1 MAQDSDVKLGQLARF
16 IFTAPSWQRS
26 VFLIVLLGLFIDAAG
41 AKSWLSMNLSGPV
54 SFYIPSVISSFLT
67 LPEKFVF
74 SGTLVFTI
82 PAIAAL
88 VLTKPL
94 IELGGKTMTWNRSG
108 LLALTCTVFGVIIT
122 LAALAVSVTLIPLF
136 YAISLGFIFG
146 LRLLVLV
153 AIADYR
159 VPRMILPAVIQ
170 SAFGIIVGMIL
181 FSPSFAIFALVLH
194 LVFGLG
200 FSILIWMI
208 EQPLR
213 RSFKIRGLAFINAF
227 IAHMTDGSSHGMEKF
242 FREIGEGIYV
252 PQVSFFF
259 NREKK
264 KKKSVIFT
272 VPNLHPGP
280 MGEIGGGNLPKVI
293 HDYFSPEETFV
304 AHGCATHDFN
314 LVSESEIEKVISA
327 MQKSRSGLAYQN
339 AASESGRVTV
349 GSVQV
354 LYQKFGDSILL
365 VTSRSPERTEDLDFP
380 VGMTIMA
387 EGHRWYPHVAV
398 VDAHN
403 CMTDLSSP
411 VTLATHTAMEYQQAS
426 LNAMQEA
433 RSLEMHP
440 FRIGIAHREVP
451 FCREQ
456 GFGDLGIQVMVAE
469 TGSQKTAYILIDGN
483 NVAAG
488 AREILMKQALTLVDQ
503 AEIMTTDSHVV
514 NTISGKNPVGMAVSP
529 GEIIPEMM
537 QAVRD
542 AIADLA
548 PAESAAATALCENVI
563 VFGSNRIVQL
573 ASTVNAMLV
582 FVAPLSLA
590 MLLLAFLLS
599 IIAYGLMG

>member
-1 MAQDSDVKLGQLARF
+1 MGHDSDVKLGQLTRF

-26 VFLIVLLGLFIDAAG
+26 IFLIVLLGLIIDAAG
-41 AKSWLSMNLSGPV
+41 AKSWLNMNLSAPLA
-54 SFYIPSVISSFLT
+54 FT
-67 LPEKFVF
+67 LPTVVSSYLALPAKFVF

-88 VLTKPL
+88 LLTKPL
-94 IELGGKTMTWNRSG
+94 IELSGKTMTWNRSG

-159 VPRMILPAVIQ
+159 VPRMILPALSQ
-170 SAFGIIVGMIL
+170 SLFGIIMGMIL

-200 FSILIWMI
+200 FTILIWII

-213 RSFKIRGLAFINAF
+213 RAFRIRGLAFINAF
-227 IAHMTDGSSHGMEKF
+227 IAHMTDGSSKGMENF
-242 FREIGEGIYV
+242 FREIGEGVFV

-259 NREKK
+259 TRENKK
-264 KKKSVIFT
+264 PVIFT

-293 HDYFSPEETFV
+293 HDFFSPEETLV

-314 LVSESEIEKVISA
+314 LVSESEIGKVINA
-327 MQKSRSGLAYQN
+327 MQKSRSGLTYRNTATP
-339 AASESGRVTV
+339 SGRLSCGTV
-349 GSVQV
+349 HV
-354 LYQKFGDSILL
+354 LSQQFGDSVLL
-365 VTSRSPERTEDLDFP
+365 VTSRSPERTEDLDFSI
-380 VGMTIMA
+380 GMTIMA
-387 EGHRWYPHVAV
+387 EGHRWFPQVAV

-411 VTLATHTAMEYQQAS
+411 VTIATHTATEYQQGC
-426 LNAMQEA
+426 LQAMEA
-433 RSLEMHP
+433 CRSRQAVP
-440 FRIGIAHREVP
+440 FGIGVAHHEVP
-451 FCREQ
+451 FRREQ

-469 TGSQKTAYILIDGN
+469 AGGQKTAYILIDGN

-488 AREILMKQALTLVDQ
+488 TREILLQQALSLVDN

-514 NTISGKNPVGMAVSP
+514 NTITGKNPVGLAVS
-529 GEIIPEMM
+529 GEEIVPEMM
-537 QAVRD
+537 AAVRE

-548 PAESAAATALCENVI
+548 PARSAAATAQCENVI

-599 IIAYGLMG
+599 ILAYGLIG

>member
-1 MAQDSDVKLGQLARF
+1 MTPQGSDVKLGQLARY
-16 IFTAPSWQRS
+16 IFTAPSWKRS
-26 VFLIVLLGLFIDAAG
+26 LVLILLLGFLIDGAG
-41 AKSWLSMNLSGPV
+41 VKSWLNLNLSGPI
-54 SFYIPSVISSFLT
+54 SFT
-67 LPEKFVF
+67 LPTVVSSYLSLPETFVF
-74 SGTLVFTI
+74 SGTLIFTI

-88 VLTKPL
+88 ALTKPL
-94 IELGGKTMTWNRSG
+94 IELGGKTMTWNRSA

-122 LAALAVSVTLIPLF
+122 ISALFVSVTLIPLA

-159 VPRMILPAVIQ
+159 VPRMVIPALTQ
-170 SAFGIIVGMIL
+170 SGVGIIVGMIL

-194 LVFGLG
+194 LVFGMG
-200 FSILIWMI
+200 FAILIWMI
-208 EQPLR
+208 ERPLKR
-213 RSFKIRGLAFINAF
+213 AFKIRGLAFINAF
-227 IAHMTDGSSHGMEKF
+227 IAHMTDGSKGMEDF
-242 FREIGEGIYV
+242 FRDIGEGIYV

-259 NREKK
+259 SRGRKTP
-264 KKKSVIFT
+264 VIFT

-280 MGEIGGGNLPKVI
+280 MGEIGGGNLPKVLY
-293 HDYFSPEETFV
+293 DYFCPEEMFV

-314 LVSESEIEKVISA
+314 LVSDTEITKVISA
-327 MQKSRSGLAYQN
+327 LQKSRTDLDYTALAGK
-339 AASESGRVTV
+339 SGRHSF

-354 LYQKFGDSILL
+354 LFQRFGDSVLL
-365 VTSRSPERTEDLDFP
+365 VTSRSPEMTEDLDFSI
-380 VGMTIMA
+380 GMAIMA
-387 EGHRWYPHVAV
+387 EGHRWFPHVAV

-411 VTLATHTAMEYQQAS
+411 ILLATHTAMEYQRAS
-426 LNAMQEA
+426 LEAMEA
-433 RSLEMHP
+433 CKDASLHP
-440 FRIGIAHREVP
+440 LRIGISHSPLA
-451 FCREQ
+451 FSREQ

-469 TGSQKTAYILIDGN
+469 VENQKTAYILVDGN
-483 NVAAG
+483 NVAQG
-488 AREILMKQALTLVDQ
+488 VREILLAQVLTLVDH

-514 NTISGKNPVGMAVSP
+514 NTITGKNPVGMAVP
-529 GEIIPEMM
+529 ADEIIPVVM

-542 AIADLA
+542 AVLDLT
-548 PAESAAATALCENVI
+548 PAETAAATAQCENVI

-599 IIAYGLMG
+599 ILAYLVMG